1 MKLMGK
7 CKYCARDFLL
17 TQLLESG
24 TVGRCPWCG
33 AMLVNHYTA
42 LLPRLID
49 EAERAGRELERALR
63 LLSDG
68 WTDFQIDDRTILE
81 PIAASLLDRDEGDQ
95 SGDEELAAA
104 EVTRRYRVRKSRV
117 SNSSPERDHVR
128 RPSGRSQERVTN

>member
-1 MKLMGK
+1 MNLMGK
-7 CKYCARDFLL
+7 CKHCDRDLLL

-33 AMLVNHYTA
+33 AMLVHHYTA

-49 EAERAGRELERALR
+49 EAERAGRELGRALR

-68 WTDFQIDDRTILE
+68 WTGFKIDDRTILG

-95 SGDEELAAA
+95 SGDEAIATAA
-104 EVTRRYRVRKSRV
+104 VTRRTEC
-117 SNSSPERDHVR
+117 ERAA
-128 RPSGRSQERVTN
+128 